1 MRRVAAMDG
10 SLAEM
15 VANAVPLS
23 SEACAG
29 HFHAYRLASPPCK
42 KLGQTESG
50 FVCVS
55 TESGV
60 G

>member
-1 MRRVAAMDG
+1 MDG